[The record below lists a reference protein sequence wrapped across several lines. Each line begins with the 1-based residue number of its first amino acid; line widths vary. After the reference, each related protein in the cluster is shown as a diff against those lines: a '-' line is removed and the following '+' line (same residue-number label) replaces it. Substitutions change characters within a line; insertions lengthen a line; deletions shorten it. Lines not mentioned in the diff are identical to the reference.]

1 MADPEDHPP
10 TNPFSPGE
18 AWRRVQEIG
27 AQLTGAASSMAED
40 FANSPGGQFAEPIA
54 RMGARTAELA
64 TMWVAPMRAMLEE
77 QQDLGDAIASWA
89 EQQRVLCPPLLGA
102 GSAASRDDQAG
113 DGNGLADARPCRPA
127 RRTGHG
133 QEPRDR
139 EAELT
144 AIAPPRPPTLCR
156 SFGSIDG
163 NMSVEYQSTQLNR
176 SGSRGVRSRRARRC
190 RPRRG

>member
-77 QQDLGDAIASWA
+77 QQDLVDAIASWA
-89 EQQRVLCPPLLGA
+89 EQQRVLA
-102 GSAASRDDQAG
+102 DRFSE
-113 DGNGLADARPCRPA
+113 LAQR
-127 RRTGHG
+127 H
-133 QEPRDR
+133 R
-139 EAELT
+139 EMTERVMAT
-144 AIAPPRPPTLCR
+144 VSPTLDHVDR
-156 SFGSIDG
+156 LAGRD
-163 NMSVEYQSTQLNR
+163 TA
-176 SGSRGVRSRRARRC
+176 RSRETEK
-190 RPRRG
+190 PS